1 MKPVEL
7 AVLVLLA
14 ALWGLRFCS
23 SGWLHLMSPFW
34 VVEGRGLVSLGLLL
48 SFSSILLVNEIRLG
62 RSRA

>member
-1 MKPVEL
+1 
-7 AVLVLLA
+7 
-14 ALWGLRFCS
+14 
-23 SGWLHLMSPFW
+23 